1 MYKPD
6 VRMCVEVKLEVVKR
20 KKKKEKTQRTAKVFG
35 SGGGNRLQQVPDFLL
50 RFR

>member
-20 KKKKEKTQRTAKVFG
+20 EKTQRTAKVFG

>member
-20 KKKKEKTQRTAKVFG
+20 KETQRTAKVFG